1 MITCEPRALEAVKDE
16 LCRRESAGPVRI
28 ELCFTGCCDA
38 SLGLRVDSAREG
50 DLVQEIAGVTFV
62 ASPDVYE
69 TAGDISVGY
78 CDEAGRRGFIL
89 TSARAI
95 SEWQGFAPCSFGPAG

>member
-1 MITCEPRALEAVKDE
+1 MITCEASALEAVKEE
-16 LCRRESAGPVRI
+16 LFRQGSAGPVRI
-28 ELCFTGCCDA
+28 ELSFTGCCDA
-38 SLGLRVDSAREG
+38 SLGLRVDSAREE

-62 ASPDVYE
+62 VSPEVFA

-89 TSARAI
+89 RSEKAV
-95 SEWQGFAPCSFGPAG
+95 SEWQGFAPCSLRSGG